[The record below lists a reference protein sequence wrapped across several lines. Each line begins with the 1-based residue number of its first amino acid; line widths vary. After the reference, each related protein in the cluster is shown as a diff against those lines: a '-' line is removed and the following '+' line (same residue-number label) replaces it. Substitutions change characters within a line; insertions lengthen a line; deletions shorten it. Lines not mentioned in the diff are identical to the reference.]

1 MPKDHQISMLLL
13 GAAPQG
19 LFLRLLSF
27 FAANQLTFLSM
38 NNLRSI
44 LRCFQAG
51 SIRPNQE
58 SIKPNQAK
66 SGNFL
71 IITPSPFLAPFELF
85 AANQLKFLSLI
96 NLRSIPRCFQ
106 AGSIRPNQGS
116 IKPNQAKSGNFLIIT
131 PNPFLAP
138 FELFAANQLKFLSLI
153 NVRSI
158 PRCFQASTRPNQGS
172 IKPNQAKSGNFLII
186 TPNPFLAPFELF
198 RGKWFFFHPEFF
210 FGNRRKG
217 VYCRREIPHQTGTN
231 GALSDLC
238 SAADRLG
245 GKNLARR
252 ASRRRRP
259 GRPTLLICNP

>member
-1 MPKDHQISMLLL
+1 MLLL
-13 GAAPQG
+13 GAMPQG

-51 SIRPNQE
+51 SIRPNQG

-106 AGSIRPNQGS
+106 AGSI
-116 IKPNQAKSGNFLIIT
+116 
-131 PNPFLAP
+131 
-138 FELFAANQLKFLSLI
+138 
-153 NVRSI
+153 
-158 PRCFQASTRPNQGS
+158 RPNQGS